1 MMLWKDKR
9 YQRLCKLGLL
19 VLVLSIAGIIVWR
32 NVLVRTYF
40 NVMQNTLSLEKLT
53 ALPKLQVGD
62 IVLRFGVGADSYA
75 IAQISNSQYS
85 HCGIISA
92 VSPEIMITHAS
103 TLDDLSS
110 KFDGVTTVPLQSF
123 LEQATAI
130 AIVRYVTLTP
140 DLYPQLKAFLNQ
152 QTGRKFSLDVEATP
166 LNIETSQSER
176 GVYCTTLIEQ
186 ALSPLI
192 ELTLSRQQIDT
203 PLAQGSFLFPEAF
216 LHDPNA
222 QLIYVF
228 PHVTPQASSHASSSN
243 N

>member
-1 MMLWKDKR
+1 MLWSDKH
-9 YQRLCKLGLL
+9 YKRLCKLSLL
-19 VLVLSIAGIIVWR
+19 VLVLSVAGIIVWR

-85 HCGIISA
+85 HCGIISKT
-92 VSPEIMITHAS
+92 SPEIMITHAS

-110 KFDGVTTVPLQSF
+110 EFDGVTTVPLQSF
-123 LEQATAI
+123 LKQATAI
-130 AIVRYVTLTP
+130 AIVRYSALTP
-140 DLYPQLKAFLNQ
+140 ELYPQLQDFLTQ
-152 QTGRKFSLDVEATP
+152 LSGRKFSLDVDASP
-166 LNIETSQSER
+166 SDD

-186 ALSPLI
+186 ALTPLI
-192 ELTLSRQQIDT
+192 TLNLTRQQIDT

-222 QLIYVF
+222 RLIYVF
-228 PHVTPQASSHASSSN
+228 PQISP
-243 N
+243 